1 METEAR
7 QRQGR
12 DRSEGVWRTLGSRL
26 ALAIRARIQ
35 DGIQNPELSSA
46 VLKGKPQNRFRS
58 LLGWLRKQGSG
69 WWHLKGGHN
78 PEAAPALAPPCWAR
92 SFPLRAGPSRTRPG
106 AARVPRVL
114 ESSPHQTLGAPKGIA
129 GLRSIWFNLL
139 SLCKFAGAD

>member
-58 LLGWLRKQGSG
+58 LLGRLRKQGSG
-69 WWHLKGGHN
+69 WWHLKDAHN
-78 PEAAPALAPPCWAR
+78 PEAAPALAPPCWAH
-92 SFPLRAGPSRTRPG
+92 SFPLR

-114 ESSPHQTLGAPKGIA
+114 ESSPHQTLGAPKGTIA
-129 GLRSIWFNLL
+129 GLHSIWFNLL
-139 SLCKFAGAD
+139 SLCKFAGVD